1 MPSFLSPLV
10 KGDPK
15 TYRLI
20 TQRTGAV
27 IADTL
32 LVAFD
37 SRSRRTGLLKHESL
51 PTGHALIIA
60 PCNSIHMFFMKFAI
74 DVAFVAKDGTI
85 LKIRERIRP
94 WRMAASLRAFAAVEF
109 SAGTLEESQTR
120 VGDVLMIA
128 LRGGSDDRSREV

>member
-15 TYRLI
+15 AFRLI
-20 TQRTGAV
+20 TRRTGAV

-37 SRSRRTGLLKHESL
+37 SRSRRTGLLKHKLL

-85 LKIRERIRP
+85 LKIRQRIRP

-120 VGDVLMIA
+120 VGDVLIVVRNQSA
-128 LRGGSDDRSREV
+128 LTS